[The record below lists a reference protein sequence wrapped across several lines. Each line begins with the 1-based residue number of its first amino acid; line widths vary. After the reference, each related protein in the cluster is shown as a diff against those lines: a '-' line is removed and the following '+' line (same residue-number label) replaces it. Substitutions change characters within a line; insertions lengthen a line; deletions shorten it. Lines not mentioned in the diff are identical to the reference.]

1 MFPFWNKQ
9 TIFALVYW
17 INSSQTREE
26 SKKEKNV
33 GCKKLKL
40 RTARKEKLLY
50 VTMNH
55 EIFQEL
61 IRNIKKK
68 KMSQR
73 HTVQESH
80 GLKIKQDI
88 VYK

>member
-1 MFPFWNKQ
+1 M
-9 TIFALVYW
+9 
-17 INSSQTREE
+17 
-26 SKKEKNV
+26 
-33 GCKKLKL
+33 KL